1 MKIIRRNKRKKQ
13 FKNDKWNEISRNRE
27 EAKTKEEDRDWNQ
40 KNDEDEEMGEKGDK
54 FHESD
59 YDT

>member
-1 MKIIRRNKRKKQ
+1 MKRNKGKKQ
-13 FKNDKWNEISRNRE
+13 FNSDKWNEISRNRE
-27 EAKTKEEDRDWNQ
+27 EAKTKEEDQDWNE
-40 KNDEDEEMGEKGDK
+40 KNDEDEEMGEKGDE

>member
-1 MKIIRRNKRKKQ
+1 MRKNKSKKQ
-13 FKNDKWNEISRNRE
+13 FKADNWNEISRNSE
-27 EAKTKEEDRDWNQ
+27 EAKTKEEDREWNE
-40 KNDEDEEMGEKGDK
+40 KNDEDEEMGETGDK

>member
-1 MKIIRRNKRKKQ
+1 MRKNKSKKQ
-13 FKNDKWNEISRNRE
+13 FKADKWNEISRNSE
-27 EAKTKEEDRDWNQ
+27 EAKTKEEDREWNE
-40 KNDEDEEMGEKGDK
+40 KNDEDEEMGENGDK

>member
-1 MKIIRRNKRKKQ
+1 MRKNKRKKQ
-13 FKNDKWNEISRNRE
+13 FKADEWNERSRNRE
-27 EAKTKEEDRDWNQ
+27 EAQTKEEDREWNK
-40 KNDEDEEMGEKGDK
+40 KNDEDEEMGETGDK

>member
-13 FKNDKWNEISRNRE
+13 FKYDKWNEISRNRE
-27 EAKTKEEDRDWNQ
+27 EAKTKEEDQEWNQ

-54 FHESD
+54 FHETD

>member
-13 FKNDKWNEISRNRE
+13 FKYDKWNEISRNRE
-27 EAKTKEEDRDWNQ
+27 EAKTKEEDQEWNQ
-40 KNDEDEEMGEKGDK
+40 KNDEDEEMGEKGYK
-54 FHESD
+54 FHETD

>member
-1 MKIIRRNKRKKQ
+1 MKKNIRKKQ
-13 FKNDKWNEISRNRE
+13 IKNDVLNERSINIE
-27 EAKTKEEDRDWNQ
+27 EDKTKEEDNDWDK

-54 FHESD
+54 FHEPD

>member
-1 MKIIRRNKRKKQ
+1 MRKNKSKKQ
-13 FKNDKWNEISRNRE
+13 FKADKWNEKSRNSE
-27 EAKTKEEDRDWNQ
+27 EAKTKEEDREWNE
-40 KNDEDEEMGEKGDK
+40 KNDEDEEMGETGDK

>member
-1 MKIIRRNKRKKQ
+1 MKKNKGKRQ
-13 FKNDKWNEISRNRE
+13 FKADEWNEMSRDRE
-27 EAKTKEEDRDWNQ
+27 EDETEEEDMDWN
-40 KNDEDEEMGEKGDK
+40 KKDDEDEEMGETGDE